1 MLINIYIYIYIYIHL
16 CVCVYNVTKDSYRC
30 CNDAFSKIMLYH
42 LIAVIEQKQI
52 VDAFFVIPA
61 ELRKTKPYEYW

>member
-1 MLINIYIYIYIYIHL
+1 
-16 CVCVYNVTKDSYRC
+16 
-30 CNDAFSKIMLYH
+30 MLYH

-61 ELRKTKPYEYW
+61 ALRKIKPYEYR